1 MYFYHGKTNSC
12 GVLGPFYG
20 NVNVA
25 DKNQFNDDNGK
36 ILILE
41 VTISNTEYLLVN
53 FYNTN
58 TEQEHLKTLQNLSV
72 MLENFDS
79 FCSNDVII
87 ADDFN
92 LFFSKK
98 LECKGGIPYFKYH
111 SVNHIIQILETFD
124 LCDIWRIIN
133 SKTKSFTFRQKH
145 FSSVIQRRLDYIF
158 ISNIL

>member
-1 MYFYHGKTNSC
+1 MYFYRGKTNSC
-12 GVLGPFYG
+12 GVLGAFYG
-20 NVNVA
+20 NVNVV

-41 VTISNTEYLLVN
+41 VTISNTKYLLVN

-79 FCSNDVII
+79 FCSNNVII
-87 ADDFN
+87 AGDFN

-98 LECKGGIPYFKYH
+98 LECKGGDPYFKCH
-111 SVNHIIQILETFD
+111 SVNHIIKIYTRKQNHSLSDKNIFLVLYSVDWIIYSFQTFFKKQF
-124 LCDIWRIIN
+124 LM
-133 SKTKSFTFRQKH
+133 
-145 FSSVIQRRLDYIF
+145 
-158 ISNIL
+158 